1 MTYDHAQELQ
11 RVAASLRKAEP
22 VKYDLLATMLQALVP
37 LRMAELRFGHSREQL
52 AELGR
57 AQSDVIGSCGD
68 SLLYRTE
75 DTTRAFKALLT
86 GIACAALLA
95 DGGITVLGLHWCVRD
110 DAECPNGRPALR
122 PLREAS

>member
-1 MTYDHAQELQ
+1 MAYDRARELE
-11 RVAASLRKAEP
+11 RVAASLRKADP
-22 VKYDLLATMLQALVP
+22 VKYDLLATTLQALVP
-37 LRMAELRFGHSREQL
+37 LRMAELRFGYGRGQL

-57 AQSDVIGSCGD
+57 AQTDVIGSCGD

-75 DTTRAFKALLT
+75 DTSRAFKALLT

-95 DGGITVLGLHWCVRD
+95 DGGITVLGLHWCDQD
-110 DAECPNGRPALR
+110 DASCPNGRPTLR